1 MAGENKWEQMR
12 AATQAGEVSPWVT
25 LWPPS
30 RRVHSPQ
37 GMQGTKAKARLC
49 FGPFAE
55 NIETARDGQKTLL
68 ESEDL
73 DRTRLGQSELR
84 QHHLGDQRLQAL
96 NFDAVSCY
104 ICYSFSRE

>member
-49 FGPFAE
+49 FGPCAE
-55 NIETARDGQKTLL
+55 NIETTRDGQKTLL

-73 DRTRLGQSELR
+73 DRTLTIRVEATPSGGSTTTGTQ
-84 QHHLGDQRLQAL
+84 
-96 NFDAVSCY
+96 F
-104 ICYSFSRE
+104 